1 MKRSPSILSDSNQ
14 SSLSDSRHVSFNQ
27 DVSIKRIPK
36 KVAKTKS
43 VDPNDEFHKKC
54 HEFVN
59 VPPPSD
65 QGQIADEAEQILR
78 QLDDIECSVSP
89 TPRITSPVRQ
99 LVSPTPRPD
108 SRQGTPGGSKQNTL
122 ERRGS
127 NLLGRLSKSSSDL
140 VARSTSRL
148 RAMRVEG
155 TSEQEDSPGPSGG
168 DSRLY
173 GLQALS
179 NLDHAVN
186 GKVNNLYRDSSGS
199 IDYSPPAKKNNLP
212 TPPKPPRKAPSASP
226 PSIRKGYASHDE
238 LDYRSRSRAEM
249 YERGDSRNGDYS
261 YTGANPALNHLRQSP
276 SRQSPSRGN
285 HTDSE
290 ILSSPTQV
298 LYATISADKHKHSG
312 NLKNQT
318 IQTQTDRQMQTSFRP
333 ISADRQMKPSWASS
347 KENILD
353 EPSYQP
359 KNGSNGSSKH
369 ASRSLERFV
378 DDDKENTRRSQE
390 LKARIH
396 VSSPMRQT
404 SERPA
409 TAARKPYKTTINTAT
424 DTIQYKG
431 FSSENLVDKND
442 PKYRHKNLRS
452 HSGKKVDTEHY
463 KVPKNKA
470 PVPAEFMTRKGRTS
484 SENSSAAYNSNYQ
497 APERNAKTQ
506 FASTSLVRNAV
517 SENRTKRGEYDRE
530 GRRIHSSGRSGERN
544 RAYSGY
550 STSPDREMSPDRYAK
565 PRTNRVASPRSPS
578 SSPQRP
584 PRSRGSPHR
593 EVVVPIRR
601 EHSGREVERSPSTRA
616 AATSRSPI
624 KKIQRVHN
632 EIKGDGSQ
640 GGREASP
647 HQTRTLTLTRNRGDS
662 AGARGAK
669 TTLVKKENHEDDRL
683 SKFTE
688 YRGGVEEPVAPARSQ
703 SGGRRGSSGHELRR
717 EHSGSGLEGGR
728 SEGERE
734 RGQSVPPGANIDSM
748 RDFYK
753 TNQYRSMYHLPPSP
767 SRPAPVLDRGGGGK
781 TLERPGMRREQ
792 TGELVPPPR
801 RHAKTSVS
809 EGELTDDQA
818 RAERVQRQRNKFLN
832 NMMNKGEQGQGQT
845 TLGRRVGSTDRENG
859 EAKRVIRAANGEKL
873 NNQRNGSSER
883 NGPTRRPAPQP
894 PMPPTQRVR
903 RSSVEV
909 LETSHS
915 ESESPRPEQV
925 SNGRKAN
932 LNRPLLK
939 SIFLALSLCTA
950 SGWSSRSGRQYSLKA
965 RQPLGYSHDPAS
977 GSTQS

>member
-1 MKRSPSILSDSNQ
+1 MTHSPRATPLIPSSFQVKRSPSLRSESNQ
-14 SSLSDSRHVSFNQ
+14 SSISDSRHVSFNQ

-36 KVAKTKS
+36 KIVKTKS
-43 VDPNDEFHKKC
+43 LDPNNEFHQKC
-54 HEFVN
+54 QQFDN
-59 VPPPSD
+59 IPPPSD
-65 QGQIADEAEQILR
+65 QEQIADEAEKILR
-78 QLDDIECSVSP
+78 QLEDIECSVSP

-108 SRQGTPGGSKQNTL
+108 SRQGTPLASKQNTPLASKQNTL
-122 ERRGS
+122 ERKGNS
-127 NLLGRLSKSSSDL
+127 LLGRLSKSSSDL

-155 TSEQEDSPGPSGG
+155 TSEQEDSPGPGG
-168 DSRLY
+168 PDSRLY

-179 NLDHAVN
+179 NLDQAVN
-186 GKVNNLYRDSSGS
+186 GKVNNLYRDSSGA
-199 IDYSPPAKKNNLP
+199 DYSPLPKKNNL

-226 PSIRKGYASHDE
+226 PSIRKGYVSHDE
-238 LDYRSRSRAEM
+238 LDYRSKSRSEM
-249 YERGDSRNGDYS
+249 YEKQDLETGGAFS
-261 YTGANPALNHLRQSP
+261 YAGANPSLNHLRQSP

-298 LYATISADKHKHSG
+298 LYATISADKHKHTG
-312 NLKNQT
+312 NLKNQHM
-318 IQTQTDRQMQTSFRP
+318 QTQTAQTGFRP
-333 ISADRQMKPSWASS
+333 ISAERLNKQQWASS

-353 EPSYQP
+353 DPPYRP
-359 KNGSNGSSKH
+359 RTNGSQNH

-378 DDDKENTRRSQE
+378 DDDKENKRRHQE

-396 VSSPMRQT
+396 VSSPMRYT
-404 SERPA
+404 PERQA

-431 FSSENLVDKND
+431 FSSENLMDKND
-442 PKYRHKNLRS
+442 PKYRQKNLAR

-470 PVPAEFMTRKGRTS
+470 PVPAELITRKGRTS
-484 SENSSAAYNSNYQ
+484 SENSSSHHNGNYHVPEKNSNG
-497 APERNAKTQ
+497 KSQ

-517 SENRTKRGEYDRE
+517 SETRQKRGEYDRE
-530 GRRIHSSGRSGERN
+530 GRRIHSSGRSEERN

-550 STSPDREMSPDRYAK
+550 STSPDREMSPNRYAK
-565 PRTNRVASPRSPS
+565 PRIPRMASPRSPS

-584 PRSRGSPHR
+584 PRTRGSPVR
-593 EVVVPIRR
+593 ELVVPIRR

-632 EIKGDGSQ
+632 EIKGDNNIN
-640 GGREASP
+640 RAISP
-647 HQTRTLTLTRNRGDS
+647 QQTRTLTLTRNRGDNS
-662 AGARGAK
+662 GARGAK
-669 TTLVKKENHEDDRL
+669 TMMVKKAVENKEDDRL

-688 YRGGVEEPVAPARSQ
+688 YRGGGEGGEEPVAPARSH
-703 SGGRRGSSGHELRR
+703 SGGRRGSSGYELRR
-717 EHSGSGLEGGR
+717 EHSGLV

-767 SRPAPVLDRGGGGK
+767 SRPAPVL
-781 TLERPGMRREQ
+781 RREQ

-801 RHAKTSVS
+801 RNAKNSVS

-832 NMMNKGEQGQGQT
+832 NIINKGDQT
-845 TLGRRVGSTDRENG
+845 TLSRRVASSDKEPG
-859 EAKRVIRAANGEKL
+859 EARRVVRAANGEVL
-873 NNQRNGSSER
+873 NNHRNGSHER
-883 NGPTRRPAPQP
+883 PARRPAPQP
-894 PMPPTQRVR
+894 PTVPTQRVR

-925 SNGRKAN
+925 GGT
-932 LNRPLLK
+932 NR
-939 SIFLALSLCTA
+939 
-950 SGWSSRSGRQYSLKA
+950 G
-965 RQPLGYSHDPAS
+965 HDK
-977 GSTQS
+977 